1 MSDNFVFR
9 TSENNSL
16 NISTFGIENV
26 GRAPCI
32 FLIHGFKGFKD
43 WGFWPYVGKTLSNKG
58 FFVCA
63 FNFSHNGIGDNPI
76 EFTEGE
82 KFAKNTFSLEIA
94 ELSELID
101 AYLNGFWGKTDGS
114 KIGLI
119 GHSRG
124 GGIALLTAFQKK
136 IVNAVAVWAS
146 VSDFD
151 RYSMRQKE
159 QWRKKGYFEV
169 INSRTKQ
176 IMRLNL
182 SLLEDLEKNRSSLL
196 NIEKSVSNL
205 NRPLLI
211 IHGEQDLS
219 VPVKEGERL
228 YNISNKNLTEL
239 IKIPATGHTFDIVHP
254 YKGSNP
260 KFDKVLNSTLEFF
273 NNNLK

>member
-26 GRAPCI
+26 GIAPCI

-43 WGFWPYVGKTLSNKG
+43 WGFWPYVGKMLSNKG
-58 FFVCA
+58 LFVCA

-76 EFTEGE
+76 EFTEGG
-82 KFAKNTFSLEIA
+82 KFAKNTFSLEIS

-101 AYLNGFWGKTDGS
+101 AYLNGFFGKSSGS

-136 IVNAVAVWAS
+136 IVNVVAVWAS
-146 VSDFD
+146 VADFD
-151 RYSMRQKE
+151 RYSTRQKE
-159 QWRKKGYFEV
+159 LWRKKGYFEV
-169 INSRTKQ
+169 LNSRTKQ
-176 IMRLNL
+176 VMRLNIA
-182 SLLEDLEKNRSSLL
+182 LLEDLEKNRSSLL
-196 NIEKSVSNL
+196 NIDKSVSNL

-228 YNISNKNLTEL
+228 YNISNKNLTEF

-254 YKGSNP
+254 FKGSNP
-260 KFDKVLNSTLEFF
+260 KFDKVLNSTLKFF
-273 NNNLK
+273 NKNLK

>member
-101 AYLNGFWGKTDGS
+101 AYLNGFWGKIEGS

-205 NRPLLI
+205 NRALLI

-273 NNNLK
+273 NKNLK